1 MQVGVW
7 VIRQWKHLPASQSKT
22 CGNIKQTKK
31 VPSCSFFQKEKQPTA
46 GILHLRPWSCL
57 ANFKYQCRKKQYF
70 GILPAYRPHCSYM
83 WITFLFWC
91 WWVDEW
97 SEWNVIYR
105 LYDSHDGVI
114 NICLMMACDKSTVH
128 QYVEHE
134 RWHVDQTFTNGDST
148 GKTNNSGDDLKR
160 TIDICT

>member
-1 MQVGVW
+1 MKTPACQPE
-7 VIRQWKHLPASQSKT
+7 QNMWKHKT
-22 CGNIKQTKK
+22 DQKGS
-31 VPSCSFFQKEKQPTA
+31 VLFFLQKEKQQTA
-46 GILHLRPWSCL
+46 GILHLRPWCCL
-57 ANFKYQCRKKQYF
+57 ENFKYQCGKKQYF

-97 SEWNVIYR
+97 SEWDIIYR

-134 RWHVDQTFTNGDST
+134 RWHVDQTFTNGDAQ
-148 GKTNNSGDDLKR
+148 GREIIVVMFLRGW
-160 TIDICT
+160 